1 MAITLTR
8 PSRRWLVMLLLPHIA
23 GPDLRRIANPHFV
36 PQGRYHLH
44 EPLAVAG
51 GLHADPRRCRQ
62 LPVKLLR
69 ISRGMYQFLLADLPG
84 RFVKPRNLL
93 PTGVK
98 IASNKHHRRL
108 LLPSQAS
115 WSSNYR
121 VPGIETEP
129 SFLSNQSFDVV
140 ERWGF
145 ALVPFLF

>member
-1 MAITLTR
+1 
-8 PSRRWLVMLLLPHIA
+8 
-23 GPDLRRIANPHFV
+23 
-36 PQGRYHLH
+36 
-44 EPLAVAG
+44 
-51 GLHADPRRCRQ
+51 
-62 LPVKLLR
+62 
-69 ISRGMYQFLLADLPG
+69 MYQFLLADLPG

-129 SFLSNQSFDVV
+129 SLLSNQHV
-140 ERWGF
+140 GF
-145 ALVPFLF
+145 TCGYSVPSRDEGQAHSLSRRHSSSVRHPAANKRLRIPLTILNHMV

>member
-1 MAITLTR
+1 
-8 PSRRWLVMLLLPHIA
+8 
-23 GPDLRRIANPHFV
+23 
-36 PQGRYHLH
+36 
-44 EPLAVAG
+44 
-51 GLHADPRRCRQ
+51 
-62 LPVKLLR
+62 
-69 ISRGMYQFLLADLPG
+69 MYQFLLADLPG

-129 SFLSNQSFDVV
+129 SLLSNQPFVSKG
-140 ERWGF
+140 GF
-145 ALVPFLF
+145 TRTHDSVFSADFRRNFFLISNFLPLTSAFSRSNDTIL

>member
-1 MAITLTR
+1 
-8 PSRRWLVMLLLPHIA
+8 
-23 GPDLRRIANPHFV
+23 
-36 PQGRYHLH
+36 
-44 EPLAVAG
+44 
-51 GLHADPRRCRQ
+51 
-62 LPVKLLR
+62 
-69 ISRGMYQFLLADLPG
+69 MYQFLLADLPG

-129 SFLSNQSFDVV
+129 SLLSNQPFAICFVRVV
-140 ERWGF
+140 C
-145 ALVPFLF
+145 VPDGPAGQRVGTSLLAATSPPFPYPFTSLP